1 MSPQQILKEA
11 ADLSQEDLLDLQC
24 GIAELMASRFSPEEM
39 TEINRAL
46 DEASAEFERGEGVSS
61 TEVRKQLGLK

>member
-24 GIAELMASRFSPEEM
+24 GIAELMASRFSPEEI